1 MAGHSQDSH
10 PESLISRIFNLGNE
24 PSVSNDSM
32 DAIETENSNITEGFG
47 EISNQMDENGE
58 LFLIGKWILL

>member
-1 MAGHSQDSH
+1 MPGHSRDPH
-10 PESLISRIFNLGNE
+10 PESLISRIYNESNE
-24 PSVSNDSM
+24 PSVSNDSL